1 MRASRVHHDAGIPR
15 YSFSMLEDIAIQM
28 GHHRT
33 QLVPGD
39 KRLNE
44 VLCHMDPAYLKACPN
59 LVWPRGLHSVE
70 RTL

>member
-1 MRASRVHHDAGIPR
+1 
-15 YSFSMLEDIAIQM
+15 MLEDIAIQM
-28 GHHRT
+28 GHPRT

-39 KRLNE
+39 KRLNN
-44 VLCHMDPAYLKACPN
+44 VLCHMESAYLKACPN